1 MADKTPDYYDKPG
14 METIEKQVSL
24 FNLLISLG
32 IQPTQAFYAA
42 TAVKYIDRMGE
53 KGDEE
58 DALKDRDKAANYL
71 YRFAYGCWP
80 WER

>member
-1 MADKTPDYYDKPG
+1 MEGKTPSYYDKPG
-14 METIEKQVSL
+14 METIEKQEAL

-32 IQPTQAFYAA
+32 IPPTPAFYAA

-53 KGDEE
+53 KGSEE

-71 YRFAYGCWP
+71 YRFAYGYWP
-80 WER
+80 WEG